1 MKILGIG
8 IRQLRNRLQSPNFPE
23 YISKHRL
30 KEDRNERRDVL
41 DTPCIVAGVEYK
53 SAGSASRALGITR
66 YEMKCRL
73 ASPDYPDY
81 ISPGIPKKSGRT
93 S

>member
-1 MKILGIG
+1 MKIFGIG

-30 KEDRNERRDVL
+30 KEEDSNKRRNVL

-66 YEMKCRL
+66 YEMKCR
-73 ASPDYPDY
+73 YY